1 MLLFKFILHLSI
13 ILSKITLEKSNY
25 MSILKPFNFLFFFL
39 ISFLITG
46 QEYLEK
52 DSPESNGMSTE
63 KLLNLNSVMHSYVDN
78 NDISAIQ
85 TAIVKNGKIVHFD
98 SYGYSDISE
107 KDILDEGDIFRI
119 ASMTKPIVSLALM
132 MLFEEGK
139 FKLDDPVYKYIPEFK
154 NLTVKKRKKNKP
166 IKNDVKIID
175 LLRHSA
181 GFSFKGPEDYRKV
194 IDMTLEQYTQDA
206 IKTPL
211 VYEPGTQWRYSSS
224 TDIVGYLVEVL
235 SGLRLDRFLKARL
248 FDPLGMED
256 TFFELPKFSNHRL
269 TTLYVKENE
278 GDLVSFDNKS
288 NSPFTE
294 SVILFNGSGGLLS
307 TTSDYLKFCQ
317 MLLNGGSFNNA
328 KIITSETIA
337 LMKEDHSVGLKYKK
351 LIFGKKKGF
360 GLGFEVIKEND
371 TKFGSKGTFG
381 WGGMFGTYFRIDPV
395 EKMVFIYM
403 TQSFETYDLKLSD
416 KFRSLVYES
425 IIK

>member
-1 MLLFKFILHLSI
+1 
-13 ILSKITLEKSNY
+13 

-63 KLLNLNSVMHSYVDN
+63 KLLNLNSIMHSYVDN

-360 GLGFEVIKEND
+360 GLGFEVVKEND

-395 EKMVFIYM
+395 ENMVFIYM
-403 TQSFETYDLKLSD
+403 TQSFETYNLKLSD